1 MTKNETETKN
11 MKKVLVVDDEKTTLA
26 IVEAILEDN
35 GYSVI
40 VALNGTEG
48 LMKARSHQP
57 DAIVLDRQM
66 PKMDGN
72 QTLIELKADE
82 TICDIPVI
90 MLTGTNRVSDVSCC
104 LELGAVDY
112 IVKPFDA
119 DNFLIR
125 LNKAIQD
132 RK

>member
-1 MTKNETETKN
+1 
-11 MKKVLVVDDEKTTLA
+11 
-26 IVEAILEDN
+26 
-35 GYSVI
+35 
-40 VALNGTEG
+40 
-48 LMKARSHQP
+48 MKARSHQP